1 MAAKKDTIFVRQIR
15 SAIRRPK
22 DQGDT
27 LRGLGLRKIRHE
39 RELEDTPEV
48 RGMIIK
54 IDHLVEARKTPDG
67 PTLTRQELQIGL
79 KAQLAAR
86 RQAAQPRKDA

>member
-1 MAAKKDTIFVRQIR
+1 MAAKKDTLFVRQIR

-22 DQGDT
+22 EQGAT
-27 LRGLGLRKIRHE
+27 LRGLGLRRIRHE

-54 IDHLVEARKTPDG
+54 IDHLVEARKSPDG
-67 PTLTRQELQIGL
+67 PALTRNELQTGL
-79 KAQLAAR
+79 KAQVAAR
-86 RQAAQPRKDA
+86 AKAAQQKKDA